1 MTLLSRHA
9 DSLFLDTFKKGE
21 VSGNEDID
29 GAQRAVGETVG
40 NQFAAGGVG
49 QPVGDALDK
58 GVLRGRV

>member
-1 MTLLSRHA
+1 LTLLSRNT
-9 DSLFLDTFKKGE
+9 DLKFLDTFKKGE

-40 NQFAAGGVG
+40 NQFGAGGVG
-49 QPVGDALDK
+49 KPVGDALDK

>member
-1 MTLLSRHA
+1 LK
-9 DSLFLDTFKKGE
+9 FLDTFKKGE

-40 NQFAAGGVG
+40 NQFGAGGVG